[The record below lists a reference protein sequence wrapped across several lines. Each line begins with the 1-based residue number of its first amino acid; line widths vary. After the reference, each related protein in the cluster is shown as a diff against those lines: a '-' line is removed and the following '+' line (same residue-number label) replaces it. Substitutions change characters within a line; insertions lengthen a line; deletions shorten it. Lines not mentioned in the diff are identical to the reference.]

1 MPSAI
6 PHRGVSDPIVDKTM
20 CQMTSDFKRH
30 TALPILGFYHPRASQ
45 QREQRYQQNRKT
57 YKKKVSLK
65 NIITLNGTISN
76 PDYRWLP
83 IER

>member
-1 MPSAI
+1 
-6 PHRGVSDPIVDKTM
+6 
-20 CQMTSDFKRH
+20 
-30 TALPILGFYHPRASQ
+30 
-45 QREQRYQQNRKT
+45 
-57 YKKKVSLK
+57 VSLK